1 MLSARNAIQHLIAVH
16 FTEVSMCSSPSSS
29 SGSSGERRAFKRPRK
44 HNKNNQ
50 KQLKQLKLGPAGNCK
65 LCVLHL
71 FAINKL
77 PMATVL
83 PACCKHL
90 GALSPSPR
98 HQVGLPISQQ
108 HTLAWWGLQTRKPC
122 PKYCLAD
129 LVCHLNDKDSCKMI
143 GHVTETS

>member
-50 KQLKQLKLGPAGNCK
+50 KQLKQLKLCPAGNCK

-108 HTLAWWGLQTRKPC
+108 HTLSLGGGYKPGSHAQSIVWQTWSVISTIKTHAR
-122 PKYCLAD
+122 
-129 LVCHLNDKDSCKMI
+129 
-143 GHVTETS
+143 